1 MQSLTGRPFATPAAT
16 EFNPYAIRAFNRICG
31 LALALTMALPLAA
44 RAETPFPQLSV
55 SGEGVVQSAPDMATI
70 SLGVTT
76 QGATAAEAMAAN
88 SAEVAKVLAN
98 LTAAGIEGRD
108 IQTTGLSLNPVW
120 SSYDSVQ
127 KIDSYQAVNSVTVRV
142 RALDA
147 LGGVLDAAVKDGAN
161 TLNGLT
167 FGLADPAPALDEAR
181 KRAVADAAR
190 KATILAEAAGVKL
203 GRVVNIT
210 EAGGYASPVPMFR
223 AEASM
228 KDAVPVASGEVAM
241 QVSVTILYAIE

>member
-1 MQSLTGRPFATPAAT
+1 MRPFAA
-16 EFNPYAIRAFNRICG
+16 
-31 LALALTMALPLAA
+31 LALATALALPLTS
-44 RAETPFPQLSV
+44 RAEAPFPQISV

-76 QGATAAEAMAAN
+76 QGTSAAAAMASN

-120 SSYDSVQ
+120 SNYDQTQ
-127 KIDSYQAVNSVTVRV
+127 KIESYSAINSVTVRV

-161 TLNGLT
+161 TLNGLS

-181 KRAVADAAR
+181 QRAVADAAR
-190 KATILAEAAGVKL
+190 KAAILAQAAGVML
-203 GRVVNIT
+203 GRLVNIT
-210 EAGGYASPVPMFR
+210 EGGGYATPVPMF
-223 AEASM
+223 ESNDTM
-228 KDAVPVASGEVAM
+228 KSSVPVAGGEVAM
-241 QVSVTILYAIE
+241 QVNVTILYAIE

>member
-1 MQSLTGRPFATPAAT
+1 MRSPSKPPYATRIASVQH
-16 EFNPYAIRAFNRICG
+16 PYAIRMYAVAMV
-31 LALALTMALPLAA
+31 LALAVPLAA
-44 RAETPFPQLSV
+44 RADDPFAQISV

-76 QGATAAEAMAAN
+76 QAATATEAMAAN
-88 SAEVAKVLAN
+88 SAEVARVLAN

-120 SSYDSVQ
+120 SNYDQTQ
-127 KIDSYQAVNSVTVRV
+127 KIESYSAVNSVTVRV

-181 KRAVADAAR
+181 RLAVADAAR
-190 KATILAEAAGVKL
+190 KAAILAGAAGVKL
-203 GRVVNIT
+203 GRIINIT
-210 EAGGYASPVPMFR
+210 EGGGYANPPPMFR

-228 KDAVPVASGEVAM
+228 KDSVPVAGGEVAM
-241 QVSVTILYAIE
+241 QVSVTMLYAIE

>member
-1 MQSLTGRPFATPAAT
+1 MRRFAALVLAT
-16 EFNPYAIRAFNRICG
+16 T
-31 LALALTMALPLAA
+31 LALPLTA
-44 RAETPFPQLSV
+44 RAEAPFPQISV

-76 QGATAAEAMAAN
+76 QGTTAAEAMAAN
-88 SAEVAKVLAN
+88 STEVAKVLAN

-120 SSYDSVQ
+120 SNYDQTQ
-127 KIDSYQAVNSVTVRV
+127 KIESYSAMNSVTVRV

-181 KRAVADAAR
+181 QRAVADAAR
-190 KATILAEAAGVKL
+190 KAAILAQAAGVKL
-203 GRVVNIT
+203 GRIVNIT
-210 EAGGYASPVPMFR
+210 EGTAYPPPPPMF
-223 AEASM
+223 ASNDSM
-228 KDAVPVASGEVAM
+228 KSSVPVAGGEVAM
-241 QVSVTILYAIE
+241 QVTVTILYAIE

>member
-1 MQSLTGRPFATPAAT
+1 MRRFAALIPATA
-16 EFNPYAIRAFNRICG
+16 
-31 LALALTMALPLAA
+31 LALALALPLTA
-44 RAETPFPQLSV
+44 RAEAPFPQISV
-55 SGEGVVQSAPDMATI
+55 FGEGVVQSAPDMATI

-76 QGATAAEAMAAN
+76 QGTTAAEAMAAN

-120 SSYDSVQ
+120 SNYDSGATQ
-127 KIDSYQAVNSVTVRV
+127 KIDSYSAVNSVTVRV

-147 LGGVLDAAVKDGAN
+147 LGGVLDAAIKDGAN
-161 TLNGLT
+161 TLNGLS

-190 KATILAEAAGVKL
+190 KAAILAGAAGVKL
-203 GRVVNIT
+203 GRIVNIT
-210 EAGGYASPVPMFR
+210 EANGYASPQPMFQ
-223 AEASM
+223 AEATM
-228 KDAVPVASGEVAM
+228 KDAVPVAGGEVAL
-241 QVSVTILYAIE
+241 QVNVTILYAIE

>member
-1 MQSLTGRPFATPAAT
+1 MRPFATLT
-16 EFNPYAIRAFNRICG
+16 QT
-31 LALALTMALPLAA
+31 LALATAMALALAPTA
-44 RAETPFPQLSV
+44 RAEAPVPQISV

-76 QGATAAEAMAAN
+76 QGITAAEAMAAN

-120 SSYDSVQ
+120 SNYDSGASQ
-127 KIDSYQAVNSVTVRV
+127 KIDSYSAVNSVTVRV

-167 FGLADPAPALDEAR
+167 FGMADPAPALDEAR

-190 KATILAEAAGVKL
+190 KAMILAGAAGVKL
-203 GRVVNIT
+203 GRIINIT
-210 EAGGYASPVPMFR
+210 EAGGYATPAPMFR

-228 KDAVPVASGEVAM
+228 KDAVPVAGGEVALS
-241 QVSVTILYAIE
+241 VSVTILYAIE

>member
-1 MQSLTGRPFATPAAT
+1 MRRFAALIPAA
-16 EFNPYAIRAFNRICG
+16 A
-31 LALALTMALPLAA
+31 LALALALPLTA
-44 RAETPFPQLSV
+44 RAEAPFPQISV
-55 SGEGVVQSAPDMATI
+55 FGEGVVQSAPDMATI

-76 QGATAAEAMAAN
+76 QGTTAAEAMAAN

-120 SSYDSVQ
+120 SNYDSGATQ
-127 KIDSYQAVNSVTVRV
+127 KIDSYSAVNSVTVRV

-161 TLNGLT
+161 TLNGLS

-181 KRAVADAAR
+181 RRAVTDAAR
-190 KATILAEAAGVKL
+190 KAAILAQAAGVKL
-203 GRVVNIT
+203 GRIVSIT
-210 EAGGYASPVPMFR
+210 EGGGYATPVPMFQ
-223 AEASM
+223 AEATM
-228 KDAVPVASGEVAM
+228 KDAVPVAGGEVAL
-241 QVSVTILYAIE
+241 QVNVTILYAIE

>member
-1 MQSLTGRPFATPAAT
+1 MRRFAALVLAT
-16 EFNPYAIRAFNRICG
+16 T
-31 LALALTMALPLAA
+31 LALPLTA
-44 RAETPFPQLSV
+44 RAEAPFPQISV

-76 QGATAAEAMAAN
+76 QGATAAEAMASN

-98 LTAAGIEGRD
+98 LTAVGIEGRD

-120 SSYDSVQ
+120 SNYDQTQ
-127 KIDSYQAVNSVTVRV
+127 KIESYSAMNSVTVRV

-181 KRAVADAAR
+181 QRAVADAAR
-190 KATILAEAAGVKL
+190 KAAILAQAAGVKL
-203 GRVVNIT
+203 GRIVNIT
-210 EAGGYASPVPMFR
+210 EGGGYATPAPMFR
-223 AEASM
+223 AESSM
-228 KDAVPVASGEVAM
+228 KDAVPVAGGEVAL
-241 QVSVTILYAIE
+241 QVNVTILYAIE

>member
-1 MQSLTGRPFATPAAT
+1 MRPFATLVLAT
-16 EFNPYAIRAFNRICG
+16 V
-31 LALALTMALPLAA
+31 LALPLTV
-44 RAETPFPQLSV
+44 RAETPFPQISV

-76 QGATAAEAMAAN
+76 QGATAAEAMASNAAGVAN
-88 SAEVAKVLAN
+88 VLAN
-98 LTAAGIEGRD
+98 LTAAGILGRD

-120 SSYDSVQ
+120 STYDSGASQ
-127 KIDSYQAVNSVTVRV
+127 KIDSYSAVNSVTVRV

-161 TLNGLT
+161 TLNGLS

-190 KATILAEAAGVKL
+190 KAAILAQAAGVKL
-203 GRVVNIT
+203 GRIVNIT
-210 EAGGYASPVPMFR
+210 EGTAYPPQQPMF
-223 AEASM
+223 ASNDSM
-228 KDAVPVASGEVAM
+228 KSSVPVAAGEVAM
-241 QVSVTILYAIE
+241 QVTVTILYAIE